1 MPSQKVIRKA
11 DTIFIECKNRNR
23 FIQMKQ
29 GSHKKRKIKT
39 NHSTQNKPP
48 RFIQNLTKNIKYR
61 TGFLYWSLTY
71 FSHLFA
77 SSTSLYITD
86 HSLIFVQKQ
95 TKACS
100 SMWCSLCKMT
110 ILLGTLGKSG
120 LKFDTLYRKLGSRQ
134 YSNDILW
141 QVPNSLWISLS

>member
-1 MPSQKVIRKA
+1 MPSQKVIWKA

-29 GSHKKRKIKT
+29 GSHKKLNIKT

-100 SMWCSLCKMT
+100 SMWCSLSKMT

-120 LKFDTLYRKLGSRQ
+120 LEWLE
-134 YSNDILW
+134 IW
-141 QVPNSLWISLS
+141 HSLQKIKISTIQ